1 MSPVPPQKTP
11 ERDAADMAAVCRQYS
26 WTPEVHDLYGDP
38 ESILR
43 KMDAQ
48 NMELTERR
56 IFVLLTESEGLAQV
70 RFFEQVKGKEYAV
83 SAWTGE
89 SLGGVGGAL
98 GDTILKNKAVNCV
111 GEQVRGLLSTFA
123 MDSPTTVSA
132 PANARAAF
140 AHTVRAHGE
149 DTFTRATFALLC

>member
-1 MSPVPPQKTP
+1 MSATPHPKTP
-11 ERDAADMAAVCRQYS
+11 EQEADLAAPCRQYS
-26 WTPEVHDLYGDP
+26 WTPEVHDLYGAP
-38 ESILR
+38 ESILN
-43 KMDAQ
+43 KMDSH

-56 IFVLLTESEGLAQV
+56 IFVLLTESENLAQV

-89 SLGGVGGAL
+89 SLGGAGGAI
-98 GDTILKNKAVNCV
+98 GETILKNKGINCV
-111 GEQVRGLLSTFA
+111 GEQVRGLLAGFPMA
-123 MDSPTTVSA
+123 APATVPA

-149 DTFTRATFALLC
+149 GTFTRATFALLC